1 MSRREPLDGER
12 HVRAVL
18 VFDLD
23 LERGECTEV
32 ERREALESALATGVP
47 PTSIR
52 FLRASEPAAV
62 ARLLPSNRPVPDG
75 ATTAADSGAPQPP
88 YAPALL
94 RAHRQDLAEALGAV
108 GGAEWS
114 ELLDQVREL
123 RRAEPH
129 PVFAVDADLGF
140 GPIRRRS

>member
-1 MSRREPLDGER
+1 MSRRDPLEGER

-23 LERGECTEV
+23 LESGACTEV

-62 ARLLPSNRPVPDG
+62 ARLSTSNRSVPGG
-75 ATTAADSGAPQPP
+75 ATTAADSGA
-88 YAPALL
+88 
-94 RAHRQDLAEALGAV
+94 RWSVVEALGQMHRSDLAQRLGV
-108 GGAEWS
+108 PEDTSWRDLLARVE
-114 ELLDQVREL
+114 ELVRPE
-123 RRAEPH
+123 AH
-129 PVFAVDADLGF
+129 PVFACDADLGF
-140 GPIRRRS
+140 GPIRRRR

>member
-1 MSRREPLDGER
+1 VSRRDPLDGER

-32 ERREALESALATGVP
+32 ERREALESALATGEP

-62 ARLLPSNRPVPDG
+62 ARLSTSNRSVPGG
-75 ATTAADSGAPQPP
+75 ATTAADSGAPQP

-94 RAHRQDLAEALGAV
+94 QAHRQDLAAALGASD
-108 GGAEWS
+108 GTSWAD
-114 ELLDQVREL
+114 LLTMVREL
-123 RRAEPH
+123 REPVPDFFQAPEH
-129 PVFAVDADLGF
+129 DGF